1 MKACMGSKA
10 LGFTVEQENLIWD
23 LHRCGESLREI
34 ERILGEQCLGF
45 DASYGSPEVSDR
57 SHEHGGPVTSPQ
69 PKQKKFREES
79 PPATVLGRSSSHSE
93 DPVRDCTRD
102 RPQRRARELPGGRGR
117 YRSQC
122 PRSPT
127 QNLDPVRSV
136 DSTDRHRGQTDL
148 RLTSARVPDRSA
160 DVVLTRNDLPLSQHN
175 VTESVRQHCISRISG
190 LSFDARS
197 QKASRLTA
205 PGPVRSGLSWR
216 IEVGRIPVRRI
227 ISRCRGGRRNSARYR
242 HPQIQVA
249 FLRGGRRLPAD
260 ETITWRKHFG
270 DHPRC
275 PGWTG
280 CDQPRRIVGRVHVAR
295 LPGFACD
302 LARTSWW
309 GHRMLWV
316 SATPAD
322 TARTNVRSCSATAV
336 TRCPW
341 T

>member
-1 MKACMGSKA
+1 MYGQQGARIHSGTGEPDLGSPPLWRVA
-10 LGFTVEQENLIWD
+10 TRNRADPRRNNASNSTLPTGVRRYPTGPTSTAGRSH
-23 LHRCGESLREI
+23 HRSRNRRSFARNRRRRQCSDDRRVTRKIPSAIAREI
-34 ERILGEQCLGF
+34 AGNG
-45 DASYGSPEVSDR
+45 
-57 SHEHGGPVTSPQ
+57 
-69 PKQKKFREES
+69 
-79 PPATVLGRSSSHSE
+79 
-93 DPVRDCTRD
+93 
-102 RPQRRARELPGGRGR
+102 ARELPGGRGR

-122 PRSPT
+122 PRSPA

-160 DVVLTRNDLPLSQHN
+160 DVVLTRYDLPLSQHN
-175 VTESVRQHCISRISG
+175 VTESVRQQCISRTSG

-316 SATPAD
+316 SDTPAD

-336 TRCPW
+336 TRCPS